1 MKKIILVVLL
11 VGIAGIAGIVRSN
24 SNTLR
29 NLSNLP
35 NVIHGDKQSDGN
47 AREEIRKNYQ
57 LAAGARVEVAG
68 INGWVKIETA
78 DVKTADVLIE
88 RTGTSQEVLS
98 RRKVTIEATANSLK
112 IQGEKGDGNFLSRLF
127 GSAPQEYVTLR
138 LPRQISLAANGV
150 NGSVVVGEIAGAVEI
165 HGINGKVEIAQA
177 TGAAEF
183 AGINGN
189 ISAGIKQLDNHGIDI
204 SGINGNIELKLD
216 AAVNADLEAHGMNG
230 KVTSDLPNVVV
241 DKAKHGRYTA
251 RIGNGGNSIS
261 ASGINGNIRLTR
273 LTSAPTVEPAI
284 GR

>member
-24 SNTLR
+24 SNTMR
-29 NLSNLP
+29 NLSSLP
-35 NVIHGDKQSDGN
+35 NVIHGDKQSTGN
-47 AREEIRKNYQ
+47 VREEIRKNYQ
-57 LAAGARVEVAG
+57 LTAGARVEVAG

-127 GSAPQEYVTLR
+127 GQAPQEYVTLR
-138 LPRQISLAANGV
+138 LPRDISLAANGV

-165 HGINGKVEIAQA
+165 HGVNGKVEIAQA
-177 TGAAEF
+177 AGGTEL

-189 ISAGIKQLDNHGIDI
+189 VSAGIKQLDSHGIDI

-216 AAVNADLEAHGMNG
+216 PNLNANLEAHGMNG

-241 DKAKHGRYTA
+241 DKEKHGRYA
-251 RIGNGGNSIS
+251 AQIGSGGNSIS

-273 LTSAPTVEPAI
+273 LAAAATVEPAI